1 MAAGAQPSGD
11 AHVTAYNFWWSKTP
25 SLTKR
30 GSASDAR
37 LHTATSSGEVYST
50 ISVQRFE
57 QRIVPK
63 FCWLDLRLAESLYRM
78 YGVPVSICESST
90 ENQSCWAGTLERALP
105 SASYCSYSRSNSSPQ
120 DSASPGHS
128 LGQKNDHSALACA
141 IPAEERPISA

>member
-78 YGVPVSICESST
+78 YGVPVSICESRMANHS
-90 ENQSCWAGTLERALP
+90 SCARTVLRALP
-105 SASYCSYSRSNSSPQ
+105 SASYFS
-120 DSASPGHS
+120 
-128 LGQKNDHSALACA
+128 
-141 IPAEERPISA
+141 

>member
-1 MAAGAQPSGD
+1 MAADVQPSGD
-11 AHVTAYNFWWSKTP
+11 AHVTSYNFWWSKTP

-78 YGVPVSICESST
+78 YGVPVSICESRIW
-90 ENQSCWAGTLERALP
+90 NHSCCAGILVRARP
-105 SASYCSYSRSNSSPQ
+105 SASYRS
-120 DSASPGHS
+120 
-128 LGQKNDHSALACA
+128 
-141 IPAEERPISA
+141 